1 MDAPLRLLPALLL
14 TAALAACGGGGGTTG
29 PLIVRDGAPIKV
41 AVVDTGF
48 VVTHSEYADHIHSYK
63 VFPTS
68 TATNETTIQDTED
81 PHGTYVAQVIAGDT
95 YGYVQQTG
103 DVALVLAKAT
113 PYDNDPSASTNY
125 VLSTT
130 DIKDATVW
138 ALDEGAR
145 VVNYSLAPMYL
156 LDSQLTTA
164 YNSAVSHDAV
174 VVMAAGNDSFSISAD
189 IAGKT
194 NLFQNTGFTSI
205 SLLVGAVEESGGVYS
220 LASYSNY
227 AGDNTSVQSRFL
239 VAEAPV
245 TVVERDESGTL
256 LVSGTSFTAPQV
268 SAALGSLLAQ
278 WPHLTAAQSSGI
290 LLDTADKT
298 VFSVYDPALYG
309 QGLLD
314 LNAALQPVGS
324 TSLVTGSSV
333 AGSGYSVSGSGMVLP
348 AAFGDAAV
356 GLALDAA
363 MFDSYGRDFGFNLGS
378 LLQSATNP
386 ASSRHWMGLLG
397 SSTHA
402 HDDDQFHLRTAF
414 GPDGSLQASRVGLTF
429 GDGHRLHWQRAQ
441 GQAYER
447 EALPVPL
454 LTLAGHGTLGSYGW
468 LDQMG
473 LDWRL
478 NDRHQLHARLTRAH
492 SSPDTTQD
500 DQTAWR
506 HEAGLSVRAGP
517 ATTVTAGIA
526 VTTESRALLGSGG
539 TGALA
544 LNRSLAQAATLR
556 LRHDLGEGW
565 TAFGSAELGTVQ
577 VQGDTLLAGMDSV
590 VTSAWAAGLAW
601 TGDDRLL
608 GLAVSQPVRV
618 ERASAHFDLPVGRTL
633 DGTVLRQSRT
643 VHLAPSGRQINLELA
658 WQQRLGG
665 HSARRG
671 TLGLHAVYARD
682 AGHVRGASDWAL
694 LGSYRR
700 SW

>member
-1 MDAPLRLLPALLL
+1 MTAARMFQPIRLYLPLLL
-14 TAALAACGGGGGTTG
+14 ALSLAACGGGGGTTG

-81 PHGTYVAQVIAGDT
+81 PHGTYVAQVIAGN
-95 YGYVQQTG
+95 VQQEG
-103 DVALVLAKAT
+103 DVTLVLAKAT
-113 PYDNDPSASTNY
+113 PYDNDPRPGFTNY

-138 ALDEGAR
+138 ALSEGAR

-164 YNSAVSHDAV
+164 YDTAVTKDAV
-174 VVMAAGNDSFSISAD
+174 LVMAAGNDSLSISAD
-189 IAGKT
+189 IVGKT
-194 NLFQNTGFTSI
+194 NLFQNTGYTSI

-227 AGDNTSVQSRFL
+227 AGSNTTVQSRFL

-245 TVVERDESGTL
+245 EVAEGW
-256 LVSGTSFTAPQV
+256 VSGTSFTAPQV

-298 VFSVYDPALYG
+298 VFSVYDPVLYG

-314 LNAALQPVGS
+314 LDAALQPVGS

-333 AGSGYSVSGSGMVLP
+333 SDSGYSVSGSGLTLP
-348 AAFGDAAV
+348 AAFGDAAL

-378 LLQSATNP
+378 LLQSATNT

-397 SSTHA
+397 SRTHE
-402 HDDDQFHLRTAF
+402 HEDDQFHLRTAF
-414 GPDGSLQASRVGLTF
+414 GPDGSLQASRVGLAF

-441 GQAYER
+441 GRAYEQD
-447 EALPVPL
+447 ALPVPL

-468 LDQMG
+468 LDRMG

-478 NDRHQLHARLTRAH
+478 DDRRQLHASLTRAH
-492 SSPDTTQD
+492 HSPDTTQD

-539 TGALA
+539 SGALA

-590 VTSAWAAGLAW
+590 VTSEWTAGLAW
-601 TGDDRLL
+601 TGGDRLL

-658 WQQRLGG
+658 WQQGLGG

-700 SW
+700 IW